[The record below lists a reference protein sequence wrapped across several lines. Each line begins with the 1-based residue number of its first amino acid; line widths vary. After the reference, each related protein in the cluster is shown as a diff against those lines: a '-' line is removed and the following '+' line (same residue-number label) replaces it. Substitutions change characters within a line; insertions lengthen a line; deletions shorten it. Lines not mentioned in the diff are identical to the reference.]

1 MRPNA
6 HITHRRPDARRPLPA
21 GQHLLPLLSNP
32 AHAHRMPFA
41 DWDSTL
47 RLARQA
53 RVLGMLAHRLQA
65 ADSGRSGQS
74 DQAEQSKPI
83 EQSGQAEQLEQA
95 EQAGA
100 EHWRAIPERVR
111 GHLQAAINYG
121 AYRAHLVRMELRDL
135 ERALPAER
143 PVTLLK
149 GAAYLLQDFP
159 LTRGRAPNDVDLL
172 VRRTDLDRA
181 EVALKTAGWQ
191 MAAQSA
197 YDEHYYREWSH
208 ELPPLRAPGHPLEVD
223 LHHTI
228 APVTSR
234 TRADDALLFADL
246 RPIPGSR
253 FLALGPTDQIIHA
266 VIHLFQDSE
275 LEGELRGLVDIDALL
290 RTHLHT
296 DDDWQA
302 LIERAHQHQ
311 AARLLWYALHYCRR
325 WLQTPM
331 PEDLADGNDNQALAP
346 PPRIARSALDW
357 TLTCILPP
365 RLPAT
370 PPSLSQRLAAQAGL
384 IRYHGQRMP
393 PALLARHLLHKG
405 WQLIKTAD
413 KRFDEHLKENERS
426 KEGKQ

>member
-1 MRPNA
+1 MLANA
-6 HITHRRPDARRPLPA
+6 HITPNRPDARQPLPA
-21 GQHLLPLLSNP
+21 GQHLLPLLSDP
-32 AHAHRMPFA
+32 AHAHRMRLA

-53 RVLGMLAHRLQA
+53 RVLGMLAHRLHA
-65 ADSGRSGQS
+65 AHSGRSEPADQTKQVEQADQS
-74 DQAEQSKPI
+74 D
-83 EQSGQAEQLEQA
+83 
-95 EQAGA
+95 AG
-100 EHWRAIPERVR
+100 HWRAIPERVR
-111 GHLQAAINYG
+111 GHLQAAINVA

-135 ERALPAER
+135 ERALPAEL

-149 GAAYLLQDFP
+149 GAAYLLQDLP

-172 VRRTDLDRA
+172 VRRADLDRA
-181 EVALKTAGWQ
+181 ETALKTAGWQ

-197 YDEHYYREWSH
+197 YDERYYRDWSH
-208 ELPPLRAPGHPLEVD
+208 ELPPMRAPGHPLEVD

-246 RPIPGSR
+246 RPIPGAR

-290 RTHLHT
+290 RTHLRS

-302 LIERAHQHQ
+302 LIERAHRHQ

-325 WLQTPM
+325 WLKTPM
-331 PEDLADGNDNQALAP
+331 PDALALAAP
-346 PPRIARSALDW
+346 PASARAALDW
-357 TLTCILPP
+357 IITRTLPP

-370 PPSLSQRLAAQAGL
+370 PPSLAQRLAAQAGQ
-384 IRYHGQRMP
+384 IRYHGRRMP

-405 WQLIKTAD
+405 WVA
-413 KRFDEHLKENERS
+413 
-426 KEGKQ
+426 